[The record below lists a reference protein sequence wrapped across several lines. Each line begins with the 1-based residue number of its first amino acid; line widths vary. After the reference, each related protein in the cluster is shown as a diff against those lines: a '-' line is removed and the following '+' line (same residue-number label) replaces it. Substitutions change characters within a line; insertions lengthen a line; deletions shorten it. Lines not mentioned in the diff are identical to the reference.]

1 MHSDLLSQS
10 LLWDNICA
18 STLFPNSFS
27 WGITTLCRFR
37 IYFLIVTP
45 VSLVSRWLRLLVPAL
60 EFTPWTV
67 NSISFLENYVLRD
80 IQHCDVG
87 RRDGSWQ
94 KRRGKWVISGLEH
107 TDRENNSTKV
117 SQIPGS
123 CAVTRISVTA
133 LHEQWLCLFRM
144 SINYCGKS
152 PHKIEMCYIFYLSW
166 SI

>member
-67 NSISFLENYVLRD
+67 NPISFLENYVLRD

-107 TDRENNSTKV
+107 TDRENNSTKSHKYLV
-117 SQIPGS
+117 
-123 CAVTRISVTA
+123 AVLWPESRLPHFMNSDFASSV
-133 LHEQWLCLFRM
+133 C
-144 SINYCGKS
+144 
-152 PHKIEMCYIFYLSW
+152 P
-166 SI
+166 